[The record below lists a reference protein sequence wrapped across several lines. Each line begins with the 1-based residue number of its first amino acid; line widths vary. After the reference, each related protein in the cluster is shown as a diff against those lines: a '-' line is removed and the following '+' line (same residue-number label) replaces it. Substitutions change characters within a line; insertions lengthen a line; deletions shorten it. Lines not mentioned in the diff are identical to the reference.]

1 VNYAWWYGPEDGAS
15 ARLYG
20 SVSGVSSVASASR
33 KLGRTA
39 HAYVGPSTLV
49 ADTTASD
56 EVAALEGTGTVV
68 KPPRFGG
75 SLWLIRRVAMGL
87 ADQV

>member
-1 VNYAWWYGPEDGAS
+1 VKKAIIASTRRIIAAADGS
-15 ARLYG
+15 
-20 SVSGVSSVASASR
+20 

-49 ADTTASD
+49 HTLVTDNTAPPD

-68 KPPRFGG
+68 KT
-75 SLWLIRRVAMGL
+75 A
-87 ADQV
+87 